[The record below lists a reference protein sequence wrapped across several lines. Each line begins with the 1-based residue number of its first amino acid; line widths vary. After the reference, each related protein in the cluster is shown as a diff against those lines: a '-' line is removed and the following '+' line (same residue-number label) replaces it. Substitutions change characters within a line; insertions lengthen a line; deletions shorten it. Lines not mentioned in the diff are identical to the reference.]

1 MKGLSLIEIPDLQV
15 LLRRAEDTPN
25 RNHVWGKP
33 EIDFSS
39 FKKVTRKSW
48 FGRET
53 FYTIRVKYTCE
64 VCGSKKI
71 GHMEYY
77 NNDWRYPHSYNF
89 NIYHSERYYSSSC
102 RQKYLEEKQV
112 KREAPFKCPYCGH
125 VIPKHLANDHVKKHE
140 KVLAK
145 IKAAEE
151 RDKKISENLRIIKE
165 AENNESQI
173 RLKRV
178 KYAVYRLYRQL
189 NLSPKQIV
197 EKTGIKEERVR
208 CYISQV
214 FKQQCLKDDFCIFKK
229 FLSEGKSV

>member
-1 MKGLSLIEIPDLQV
+1 LSLIEIPDLQS
-15 LLRRAEDTPN
+15 LLKEIETMYFPN
-25 RNHVWGKP
+25 INHKWGKP

-53 FYTIRVKYTCE
+53 FYTIRIKCICD
-64 VCGSKKI
+64 VCNSQKI
-71 GHMEYY
+71 IRMEYHNKNWHY
-77 NNDWRYPHSYNF
+77 SYSSS
-89 NIYHSERYYSSSC
+89 IYHSKDYYSSSC
-102 RQKYLEEKQV
+102 RQKYLERKQV

-140 KVLAK
+140 KLLAK

-229 FLSEGKSV
+229 FLSGGKSV